1 MVEEVTG
8 NKKGG
13 GGGEEWKNHFQHVY
27 TPRSKG
33 GEQEAM
39 KLVGNVLHV
48 NKKMQMSD
56 AREL

>member
-8 NKKGG
+8 NKK

-33 GEQEAM
+33 GGQEAM